1 MRLRF
6 FALNSA
12 GRCVCPAVALVLLPC
27 YFLQFCLP
35 WGVRC
40 YLWAIIVALG
50 GIHCRGGPSLS
61 LVCWSATFG
70 ALSEGAW
77 RGRSRD
83 GAAPPTIPVRVNA
96 AVNRRE
102 WNCPSSRA
110 ATVSPLG
117 HWFPAPPP
125 ICCLSWLMHSRVVL
139 FTRALSLL
147 ETVAVILPDA
157 RPLRVSGVALS

>member
-1 MRLRF
+1 MLF
-6 FALNSA
+6 
-12 GRCVCPAVALVLLPC
+12 
-27 YFLQFCLP
+27 FLQFCLP
-35 WGVRC
+35 WGVHC

-125 ICCLSWLMHSRVVL
+125 ICCLSSLMHCSTEFLTRVLSEAEKGALVL
-139 FTRALSLL
+139 P
-147 ETVAVILPDA
+147 VA
-157 RPLRVSGVALS
+157 RPLRVTGVALS